1 MKYVKISY
9 SESLSL
15 WILLQTF
22 CCGRVCFVTRSKNK
36 FCSPSSIFFFCFQ
49 FSQRLFSNRHFTT
62 NATQGKN
69 SVFWKVPMKKAC
81 EYLWTL
87 NKLNKW
93 VFVTSTI
100 LHWFPCRVMLYGGIG
115 SIMGH
120 ELTHGFDVDGKL
132 IWSYNDSA
140 VLPNKRLNLN
150 KLSVPQ
156 KTITAL
162 LNRCFLKWF

>member
-1 MKYVKISY
+1 MLKYLITKVCHSG
-9 SESLSL
+9 
-15 WILLQTF
+15 F
-22 CCGRVCFVTRSKNK
+22 CCKRFAVEEYVSLLDQKT
-36 FCSPSSIFFFCFQ
+36 SSVLPALFFFCFQ

-69 SVFWKVPMKKAC
+69 SVFWKVPMKKTC

-87 NKLNKW
+87 NKWNKW

-132 IWSYNDSA
+132 IWSYNNSA

-156 KTITAL
+156 KTVTAL